1 MINNNNKIGN
11 NNANAV
17 DQNHLEQNQQLIQ
30 NNDPVDVS

>member
-11 NNANAV
+11 HNANAIA
-17 DQNHLEQNQQLIQ
+17 QNHLEQNQQLIQ

>member
-11 NNANAV
+11 HNANAV
-17 DQNHLEQNQQLIQ
+17 AHNHLEQNQQLIQ